1 MREHTRRLLPVAVA
15 VVVASVCVAA
25 PASAGSHEVAV
36 GGSDSGSDHP
46 VTATSIASPQWV
58 YETQSGS
65 SLSTGCSSTRLDLTV
80 RSGAGSGAFAV
91 VPGGSSTGCSGPLS
105 VISHVH
111 VGTWQLD
118 LTGPATAG
126 GADVVDGVLR
136 HVRID
141 QANAA
146 CRFSVV
152 GEARV
157 RFHEATQ
164 RLEVVETGRSGRL
177 RQSGVVGCLGQ
188 IREGGAVDWKVT
200 FDLASPDGAVTV
212 R

>member
-1 MREHTRRLLPVAVA
+1 MQR
-15 VVVASVCVAA
+15 
-25 PASAGSHEVAV
+25 SAWRHEPDPI
-36 GGSDSGSDHP
+36 GM
-46 VTATSIASPQWV
+46 
-58 YETQSGS
+58 
-65 SLSTGCSSTRLDLTV
+65 
-80 RSGAGSGAFAV
+80 
-91 VPGGSSTGCSGPLS
+91 
-105 VISHVH
+105 
-111 VGTWQLD
+111 WQLD

-126 GADVVDGVLR
+126 AADVVDGVLR

-164 RLEVVETGRSGRL
+164 RLEVVETGRSGRP
-177 RQSGVVGCLGQ
+177 RWSGVVGCLGQ
-188 IREGGAVDWKVT
+188 IRDGGTVDWKVT
-200 FDLASPDGAVTV
+200 FDLASPNGLVTV